1 MNIVFAGT
9 PPFASRHLEILLNH
23 DFHISCVLTQ
33 PDRVSG
39 RGKKFEPSPVKKLA
53 INKGLDL
60 FQPNSL
66 REKDVLKKI
75 QNLKPDL
82 MLVVAYGLLIPKEML
97 EIPKI
102 GCINVHGSL
111 LPRWRGASPMEYSI
125 LHGDSKTGISYM
137 KMTEGLDEGPV
148 YEMHDCI
155 IMPTEKL
162 SDIEKKLIGLSETNL
177 ISFLRKIENDEI
189 KCQEQDH
196 GKATFAPKITKKE
209 LQIDWENIDSSGLV
223 KKVNAL
229 SEKYGIHTFLGNK
242 RIKIYEVSEVNTI
255 LATSPGEIKIQNDE
269 LIVGCKDG
277 TKVRINKMQMEGK
290 NQVNSR
296 EFLSAYIK
304 LIEAFKYFSYK
315 SE

>member
-9 PPFASRHLEILLNH
+9 PLFASQHLEILLNY

-66 REKDVLKKI
+66 REKDVFKKI

-82 MLVVAYGLLIPKEML
+82 IFVVAYGLLIPKEIL

-196 GKATFAPKITKKE
+196 GKATLAPKITKKE

-255 LATSPGEIKIQNDE
+255 LATSPGEIEIQNDE